1 MVLIIVVLY
10 VKNKFFM
17 AIRKIIII
25 ASAKGGVGKSTL
37 TASLAHYLS
46 KSSLVGILDADI
58 YGPSQHT
65 IFNIKDQKLKTK
77 KINDEFFYEPII
89 KDGIKLSSM
98 GFILDSQSSATWRGP
113 MLSSALKQLIHKT
126 EWGDIDFLLIDMPPG
141 TGDAYLTICK
151 ELKIDLAI
159 LTSSPHELSL
169 IDTKRSFDTMKK
181 LGIYKY
187 LYLINDCINSG
198 LDSINFILSEGIE
211 SFSIPFNKDL
221 HDFNFKN
228 MEAQFIDI
236 INYIKNEI

>member
-1 MVLIIVVLY
+1 MVLILVVLY

-77 KINDEFFYEPII
+77 KINDEFFYEPIM

-98 GFILDSQSSATWRGP
+98 GFFLDSESSATWRGP

-141 TGDAYLTICK
+141 TGDAYLTVCR
-151 ELKIDLAI
+151 ELKIDSCLLI
-159 LTSSPHELSL
+159 SSPHELSL
-169 IDTKRSFDTMKK
+169 IDTKRSFYTLKK
-181 LGIYKY
+181 LGITNF
-187 LYLINDCINSG
+187 LYVINDCINYG
-198 LDSINFILSEGIE
+198 LDSIKHILSEGID
-211 SFSIPFNKDL
+211 SFSIPFSKDL

-228 MEAQFIDI
+228 MEAEFKNI

>member
-1 MVLIIVVLY
+1 MVLILVVLY

-58 YGPSQHT
+58 YGPSQHI

-77 KINDEFFYEPII
+77 KINDEFFYEPIM

-98 GFILDSQSSATWRGP
+98 GFILDSESSATWRGP

-126 EWGDIDFLLIDMPPG
+126 EWGDIDFLFIDMPPG
-141 TGDAYLTICK
+141 TGDAYLTVCR
-151 ELKIDLAI
+151 ELKIDSCLLI
-159 LTSSPHELSL
+159 SSPHELSL
-169 IDTKRSFDTMKK
+169 IDTKRSFHTLKK
-181 LGIYKY
+181 LGITNF
-187 LYLINDCINSG
+187 LYVINDCINYG
-198 LDSINFILSEGIE
+198 LDSIKHILSEGID
-211 SFSIPFNKDL
+211 SFSIPFSKDL

-228 MEAQFIDI
+228 MEAEFKNI

>member
-58 YGPSQHT
+58 YG
-65 IFNIKDQKLKTK
+65 
-77 KINDEFFYEPII
+77 
-89 KDGIKLSSM
+89 
-98 GFILDSQSSATWRGP
+98 
-113 MLSSALKQLIHKT
+113 
-126 EWGDIDFLLIDMPPG
+126 

-151 ELKIDLAI
+151 ELKIDLCI

-169 IDTKRSFDTMKK
+169 IDTKRSFDTLKK
-181 LGIYKY
+181 LGIEKY
-187 LYLINDCINSG
+187 LYVINDCINSG
-198 LDSINFILSEGIE
+198 LDSIKPILSKDIE
-211 SFSIPFNKDL
+211 SFSISFNKDL
-221 HDFNFKN
+221 QVFNFKN
-228 MEAQFIDI
+228 MEEQFKDI